1 MKGIYPREPKHK
13 PNKTQTYYHAK
24 DIAYI
29 SHEPI
34 IDYFRKMKAFLKKVY
49 FFGLVV
55 PASFLVLTAVERS
68 RRFSANGRASQR

>member
-1 MKGIYPREPKHK
+1 MVIASRICILKGIYPREPKHK

-49 FFGLVV
+49 FSDWLFQL
-55 PASFLVLTAVERS
+55 AFSFS
-68 RRFSANGRASQR
+68 RPW

>member
-1 MKGIYPREPKHK
+1 MVITSRICILKGIYPREPKHK

-34 IDYFRKMKAFLKKVY
+34 IDYFRKMKAFLKKVLIDS
-49 FFGLVV
+49 G
-55 PASFLVLTAVERS
+55 
-68 RRFSANGRASQR
+68 FSS

>member
-1 MKGIYPREPKHK
+1 MKGIYPRDPKHK

-34 IDYFRKMKAFLKKVY
+34 IDYFRKMKTFLKKV
-49 FFGLVV
+49 FAILGFL
-55 PASFLVLTAVERS
+55 ARFLVLTAVVRS
-68 RRFSANGRASQR
+68 RRSSANGRTSRR

>member
-34 IDYFRKMKAFLKKVY
+34 IDYFHKMKTFLKKVVY
-49 FFGLVV
+49 AFPFLASSLALTVV
-55 PASFLVLTAVERS
+55 VRN
-68 RRFSANGRASQR
+68 RKFSANGRTSPR

>member
-34 IDYFRKMKAFLKKVY
+34 IDYFRKMKTFLKKVV
-49 FFGLVV
+49 FAFPFL
-55 PASFLVLTAVERS
+55 ASFLALMVVVRK
-68 RRFSANGRASQR
+68 RKFSANGRTSPR

>member
-1 MKGIYPREPKHK
+1 MVITSRICILKGIYPREPKHK

-34 IDYFRKMKAFLKKVY
+34 IDYFRKMKAFLKKVLIDS
-49 FFGLVV
+49 GC
-55 PASFLVLTAVERS
+55 SS
-68 RRFSANGRASQR
+68 